1 MNYSQRKDPWV
12 VCKMPVSFKQKL
24 GLEGVVS
31 WAKTW
36 KADVVIGQFEPEDDV
51 AIFRRN
57 GIIALAQD
65 HVSRFSQIPNITGEY
80 IKTGQMA
87 ADHFLNRKFEYFGF
101 FGYNGVCWSDE
112 RCEGL
117 RRRIT
122 TAHLQHRAKKILE
135 MILKLD

>member
-1 MNYSQRKDPWV
+1 
-12 VCKMPVSFKQKL
+12 MPVSFKQKL

-51 AIFRRN
+51 ANFRRN

-80 IKTGQMA
+80 LKTGQMA

-112 RCEGL
+112 R
-117 RRRIT
+117 
-122 TAHLQHRAKKILE
+122 
-135 MILKLD
+135 

>member
-1 MNYSQRKDPWV
+1 MRLLFITDFTEQFAYRFLRGILNYSQRKDPWV

-65 HVSRFSQIPNITGEY
+65 HVSRFSQIPNCLGTGGSIPIIHSNTQEA
-80 IKTGQMA
+80 GSQ
-87 ADHFLNRKFEYFGF
+87 L
-101 FGYNGVCWSDE
+101 
-112 RCEGL
+112 
-117 RRRIT
+117 
-122 TAHLQHRAKKILE
+122 
-135 MILKLD
+135 